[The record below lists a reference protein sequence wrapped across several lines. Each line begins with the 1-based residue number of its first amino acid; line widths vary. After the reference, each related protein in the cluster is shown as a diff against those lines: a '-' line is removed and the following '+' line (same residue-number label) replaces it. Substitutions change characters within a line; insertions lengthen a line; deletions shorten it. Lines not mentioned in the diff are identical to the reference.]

1 MISARRHCRLLDPLV
16 GREAEEE
23 NLAAHV
29 VIETTREN
37 DSLIFVVRQGEVPPS
52 ARVLICAFLAQHFL
66 IIEIEV
72 DALCGRP
79 AGCFAEFY
87 DA

>member
-1 MISARRHCRLLDPLV
+1 MIGARHGHCRLLDPLV

-37 DSLIFVVRQGEVPPS
+37 DSLIFVVRKGEVPPS
-52 ARVLICAFLAQHFL
+52 ARLLFSGFLA
-66 IIEIEV
+66 
-72 DALCGRP
+72 
-79 AGCFAEFY
+79 
-87 DA
+87 